1 MLTYS
6 FWIFSLEDLILL
18 PLVVFYAI
26 WWDYDLRKGAE
37 FSRGTTALHI
47 FVYLMLAV
55 WVWLAPLGEFY
66 ASGSD
71 KTLQGTSFFAGIAV
85 FWFFVLPIL
94 FLVAIY
100 VGYRFARS
108 RLVIRHAVSG
118 AWIYTGAIAVP
129 VIWFVIWL
137 VRLLL
142 EDGLLHGYSVLLG
155 LFENPAL
162 PAGVS
167 ARTFLLVV
175 TTIAVLYIASF
186 GAMIGF
192 SGAVWGRYRAH
203 RRQMALTPGPRGT
216 GSP

>member
-1 MLTYS
+1 MLTFS
-6 FWIFSLEDLILL
+6 FWIFSLEDLLLL
-18 PLVVFYAI
+18 PLVVLYAI

-37 FSRGTTALHI
+37 FSRGTTAVHI

-71 KTLQGTSFFAGIAV
+71 NTLRGTSLFAGVAL

-100 VGYRFARS
+100 AGYRFARA

-129 VIWFVIWL
+129 AIWFVIWL
-137 VRLLL
+137 IRLLL
-142 EDGLLHGYSVLLG
+142 EDGLLHGYSVLLA

-167 ARTFLLVV
+167 APTFLLVV
-175 TTIAVLYIASF
+175 SAITVLYMASF

-192 SGAVWGRYRAH
+192 SGAVWGRYRAQ
-203 RRQMALTPGPRGT
+203 RKQPTLAPGPART
-216 GSP
+216 SNP